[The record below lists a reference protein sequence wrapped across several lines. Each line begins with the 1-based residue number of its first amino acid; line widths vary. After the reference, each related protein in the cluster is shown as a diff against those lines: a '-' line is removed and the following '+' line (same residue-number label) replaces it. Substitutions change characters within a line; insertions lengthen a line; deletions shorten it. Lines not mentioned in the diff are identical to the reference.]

1 MGRKGITM
9 NLKATSTKGEVMWF
23 TTTPEAAR
31 ELGFSEFG
39 VRKAYH
45 AGRDRIGECRLEW
58 LEPELEQKEDEKVV
72 ERIRRMK
79 EALYMPNCYCGKE
92 LSGMERVKDG
102 FRIMRLGKDGNPAE
116 EYSVK
121 SV

>member
-1 MGRKGITM
+1 MRF
-9 NLKATSTKGEVMWF
+9 ATI
-23 TTTPEAAR
+23 PEAAR

-58 LEPELEQKEDEKVV
+58 LEPELKQKEDEKVV

-79 EALYMPNCYCGKE
+79 KALDTPNCCYCGKE
-92 LSGMERVKDG
+92 PSRMERIKDG

-116 EYSVK
+116 EYSVSLCMMHIRK
-121 SV
+121 LVYPCVL